1 MNVTSLLKNEHGSVM
16 VLALIILVLLTLMG
30 ISATTTSTIEVE
42 IAGNERVYK
51 QNFYATEAAAMVAA
65 EQILTMP
72 VADLGNIGS
81 QFWINDTTNVTVD
94 PTNINLDPGGIWN
107 ITGTGLTDASRN
119 ITSGYTVVETTG
131 LIDLTQT
138 SNLHRY
144 VIYGVYDAGGGGQ
157 TVIEIGYK
165 RRF

>member
-42 IAGNERVYK
+42 IAGNERAYK
-51 QNFYATEAAAMVAA
+51 QNFYQSEAAAMVAA
-65 EQILTMP
+65 RQLENTNATL
-72 VADLGNIGS
+72 LGDIS
-81 QFWINDTTNVTVD
+81 TISWIKTDTVD
-94 PTNINLDPGGIWN
+94 PNNLNLTSNIWN
-107 ITGTGLTDASRN
+107 PVTGIDNARF
-119 ITSGYTVVETTG
+119 TVVENTG
-131 LIDLTQT
+131 LIDLTQP

-144 VIYGVYDAGGGGQ
+144 AIYGVYDAGGGGQ
-157 TVIEIGYK
+157 VVIEIGYK